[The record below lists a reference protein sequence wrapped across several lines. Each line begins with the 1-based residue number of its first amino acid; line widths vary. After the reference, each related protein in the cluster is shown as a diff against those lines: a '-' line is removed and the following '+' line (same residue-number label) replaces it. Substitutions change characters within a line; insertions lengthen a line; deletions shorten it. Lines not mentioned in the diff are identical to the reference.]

1 MLLFIIF
8 LLFIIKYLM
17 LEVIFSIIIVYM
29 HTHNLEPNI
38 IYSIIYSIYSNSI
51 PEYLTQSYGKNI
63 GVGIRVSVF

>member
-1 MLLFIIF
+1 
-8 LLFIIKYLM
+8 M

-63 GVGIRVSVF
+63 GVGVRVSVF